1 MRVSAMA
8 TVTIWAMMACL
19 APTSFSQRPVEGGGQ
34 DEALRLQGDLVEVPV
49 IVRNRQ
55 NQYIPDLK
63 KEDFILYEDGIEQHI
78 AFFAHTEEP
87 FHVALLID
95 TSGSTE
101 EELPRIRQAALT
113 FIGQLHPRDEV
124 MIVSFDDEVR
134 VISEFTSDRGKL
146 ARALAQLQSGESTR
160 LFDAVDAVVRQ
171 WMNPIAGR
179 KALILF
185 TDGVDTASR
194 EATAEGTRRHLEESN
209 VLVYSIRYDT
219 REAVRRRLRRPKKI
233 NIGTLPP
240 PGPQRRPRPAPAP
253 PNPPTG
259 RWPDPSSRPFPRPRR
274 WPMPNPYP
282 TPYPDRYP
290 TPQPPSSRVPYPTP
304 APPPAPPPRMPRRR
318 PQPRPNDPLDMEYQR
333 GEQYLWDLAD
343 RTGGTYYEA
352 NLLQDLPR
360 VFGQIAEELRHQYT
374 LGYYPTSAGDGRYH
388 RIRVRVNRPGAYVRA
403 RPGYRAL

>member
-1 MRVSAMA
+1 MRILA
-8 TVTIWAMMACL
+8 TTSLAIWVMIACF
-19 APTSFSQRPVEGGGQ
+19 AVTSFSQRPVEGGEQ
-34 DEALRLQGDLVEVPV
+34 DEALRLRGDLVEVPV

-55 NQYIPDLK
+55 NQYIHDLK
-63 KEDFILYEDGIEQHI
+63 KEDFVLYEDGVEQRI
-78 AFFAHTEEP
+78 ALFAHTEEP

-101 EELPRIRQAALT
+101 EELPRIQQAALA
-113 FIGQLHPRDEV
+113 FITQLHPQDEV

-134 VISEFTSDRGKL
+134 VLSEFTSDRGIL
-146 ARALAQLQSGESTR
+146 ARALARLQSGESTR
-160 LFDAVDAVVRQ
+160 LFDAVDTVVRQ

-194 EATAEGTRRHLEESN
+194 EATEEETCQHLEESN

-233 NIGTLPP
+233 DIGTPP
-240 PGPQRRPRPAPAP
+240 LPGPRRRPGPAPSP
-253 PNPPTG
+253 PNPPTS
-259 RWPDPSSRPFPRPRR
+259 RWPDPSSRPFPLPRR

-290 TPQPPSSRVPYPTP
+290 TPHPPSSRVPYPTP
-304 APPPAPPPRMPRRR
+304 APAPSPPPRTPRRH
-318 PQPRPNDPLDMEYQR
+318 PQPNDPLDAEYR
-333 GEQYLWDLAD
+333 HGEQYLWDLAD
-343 RTGGTYYEA
+343 RTGGAYYEA
-352 NLLQDLPR
+352 NLLRDLPQ
-360 VFGQIAEELRHQYT
+360 VFEQIAEELRHQYT